1 MISMKKFTTILTFI
15 LVVISI
21 GADAQKPTKQIP
33 ASTVKRINILD
44 AFDQGKVELTFEGIE
59 NGKSLQITAKNLTSK
74 PLPLFI
80 NKGTTSFSDEIA
92 ITSTEIKNID
102 VPSNGKT
109 TFKVPQKTG
118 GQVIKSGSMTL
129 SKAPPK

>member
-1 MISMKKFTTILTFI
+1 MKKFTTILTFI
-15 LVVISI
+15 LVVICI
-21 GADAQKPTKQIP
+21 GAYAQKPITQTP
-33 ASTVKRINILD
+33 ASTVKRTNILD
-44 AFDQGKVELTFEGIE
+44 AFDQGKVQLTFEGIE

-74 PLPLFI
+74 PLLLFI
-80 NKGTTSFSDEIA
+80 NKGNTSFSDEIA

-109 TFKVPQKTG
+109 IFKVPQKTG

-129 SKAPPK
+129 SKAAPK